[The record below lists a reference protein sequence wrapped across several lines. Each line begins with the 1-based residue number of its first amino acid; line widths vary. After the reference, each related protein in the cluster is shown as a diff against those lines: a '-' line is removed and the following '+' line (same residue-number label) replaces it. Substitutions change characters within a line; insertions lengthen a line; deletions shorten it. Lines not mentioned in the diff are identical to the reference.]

1 MPHQLLGYDIDDV
14 EGVLMSLSIM
24 NEVAKKQQSAANNP
38 TNKSK
43 QNTRRDR
50 MNRKKPGY
58 V

>member
-14 EGVLMSLSIM
+14 EGVLTSLSIM
-24 NEVAKKQQSAANNP
+24 NEVAKAQNRQIQNP

-43 QNTRRDR
+43 QNPRRDR
-50 MNRKKPGY
+50 MNAKKPGY

>member
-14 EGVLMSLSIM
+14 EGVLISLTIM
-24 NEVAKKQQSAANNP
+24 NEVAKAQNRQIQNP

-43 QNTRRDR
+43 QNPRRDR
-50 MNRKKPGY
+50 MNAKKPGY

>member
-1 MPHQLLGYDIDDV
+1 MPHQLLGYELDDV
-14 EGVLMSLSIM
+14 EGVLISLHIM
-24 NEVAKKQQSAANNP
+24 NEVAKEQQRSANNP

-50 MNRKKPGY
+50 MKRKNPGY

>member
-14 EGVLMSLSIM
+14 EGVLISLTIM
-24 NEVAKKQQSAANNP
+24 NEVAKEQNKQAVSP

-43 QNTRRDR
+43 QNPRRDR
-50 MNRKKPGY
+50 MKSKKPGY